1 MPEFIKL
8 IDNYLKVDL
17 TNYKEKEHLNDKCGA
32 DFVKTEG
39 KFPRNFHKK
48 DNNSFV
54 CFDGDADR
62 IVFL

>member
-8 IDNYLKVDL
+8 ISKHLKVDL
-17 TNYKEKEHLNDKCGA
+17 FNYQEKEFLNDKCGA

-39 KFPRNFHKK
+39 KFPRNYHPKQH
-48 DNNSFV
+48 NNFV